1 MATVAHDLELPEINM
16 MDAENR
22 AARVA
27 MLDATREQSWLARAP
42 LGYVVTRYDDVVAIL
57 RDRRFHQAASRLM
70 ELSGIT
76 DPEFLARR
84 RVSILTAEGDEH
96 GRLRRLVAPAF
107 TPKAADRLRPFM
119 RQVIDELLD
128 PLCAAGRT
136 ELVADVCEPYPIP
149 IICEL
154 LGAPKEDWE
163 LFRRWAPDIL
173 RIFNFNF
180 EQDLPIIMRAQDELG
195 AYVRQLIEDRRSQP
209 RDDLLTALI
218 QAEEQGDRLNTSEL
232 ETMVEAVLIGGTDT
246 TRNQLGCTMALFAEH
261 PEQWQLLAERP
272 ELAGRAVE
280 ESMRYLG
287 AIRGTARIASED
299 IEYRDVVFPEGTFV
313 NLSFVGSNT
322 DPAVWAE
329 PHSFDITREAGSPQ
343 LTFGSGIHY
352 CLGAW
357 LARAEL
363 QEVLTIMARRMPRTG
378 CRRPGH
384 VEARHRRHLG
394 KRGAPAA
401 QLRRRSLSESSGTT
415 QRQTQSD
422 PADDVERE
430 VGTDIHAGHAS
441 RGGGGEEAGGDRH
454 WDNAG
459 RGDRRGRRSA
469 A

>member
-16 MDAENR
+16 MDAEDR

-27 MLDATREQSWLARAP
+27 MLDETRQQSWLARAP

-76 DPEFLARR
+76 NPEFLARR

-119 RQVIDELLD
+119 RQVVNELLD
-128 PLCAAGRT
+128 PLCAEGRT

-299 IEYRDVVFPEGTFV
+299 IEYRDVVFPEGTLV

-363 QEVLTIMARRMPRTG
+363 QEVLTIMARRMPGLAVDGQVTWKPNTVG
-378 CRRPGH
+378 IWGA
-384 VEARHRRHLG
+384 ARL
-394 KRGAPAA
+394 P
-401 QLRRRSLSESSGTT
+401 LRF
-415 QRQTQSD
+415 D
-422 PADDVERE
+422 
-430 VGTDIHAGHAS
+430 AGH
-441 RGGGGEEAGGDRH
+441 
-454 WDNAG
+454 
-459 RGDRRGRRSA
+459 
-469 A
+469 